1 MHLSMLDSSTI
12 IDTMLEVDGLTVAE
26 PYQFVWKDR
35 IRTRSTP
42 VQSLAL
48 LDASRCVPTDPSVV
62 PRWRW
67 RP

>member
-1 MHLSMLDSSTI
+1 MHLLMLDSITI

-26 PYQFVWKDR
+26 PYQLVWKDR

-48 LDASRCVPTDPSVV
+48 LDASRCVPTDPCVV